1 MRCILRPLLFF
12 QSIFYLVIGVALL
25 TWSIIY
31 GEAKFSE
38 WNGSDL
44 SYFAVANIVAGAIIL
59 FLGLLGFI
67 TSCTGSYSWSYTY
80 SIIILIFIILQCIAG
95 IVLIIFRSGADDK
108 MVMMLKETI
117 GDYKSQME
125 TLYYQMVQ
133 TFWDFFQTTL
143 ECCGADSAQNW
154 NETVPDS
161 CKSAGEPR
169 ETATVG
175 CWDALADMLSL
186 HKVPVILT
194 CVGVFV
200 IQVFGVCFSCCL
212 ARSVQVD
219 HYDFN

>member
-95 IVLIIFRSGADDK
+95 IVLIIFRSGVDDK
-108 MVMMLKETI
+108 MVMMLKETM
-117 GDYKSQME
+117 GDYKTSME
-125 TLYYQMVQ
+125 KFYNKMVSG
-133 TFWDFFQTTL
+133 FWDFFQKKPWVLWSRFTPKLEWDSARFMQKFWRTKRDSHSRML
-143 ECCGADSAQNW
+143 ECFGRY
-154 NETVPDS
+154 V
-161 CKSAGEPR
+161 KSSQGSSDPHLCR
-169 ETATVG
+169 GICHPGV
-175 CWDALADMLSL
+175 WSL
-186 HKVPVILT
+186 FLLL
-194 CVGVFV
+194 
-200 IQVFGVCFSCCL
+200 FGKICPSWPLWF
-212 ARSVQVD
+212 
-219 HYDFN
+219 